1 MAIEASLASDSRGLG
16 KTRNEAHFRAN
27 KAIRNLIN
35 ALVATGDKTAIQ
47 EAAKLQK

>member
-1 MAIEASLASDSRGLG
+1 MKLTLA
-16 KTRNEAHFRAN
+16 AN

-47 EAAKLQK
+47 EAAKLQKLRFDGYLAEQLA